1 MARKKSKDYFHGRWV
16 DIAAPLVSSSI
27 FAAQMCFSASVF
39 VVHKLWQYVALV
51 IFNIDFA
58 LFNFSSLYPASAS
71 NSSTWD
77 SRMDGR
83 RNNRNALHNDP
94 TSYSRLTRISL
105 QIIWVSSK
113 MLKIVG
119 NPREIYTL
127 MYLSPKNRKLIS
139 ILKSIELI
147 LAAAGCSSSNEMEKP
162 NNTVNVL
169 LSFTLNDTLK
179 PEFSVAFFWSAELL
193 PCSWRKTY
201 NEIEIAMVTE
211 SITVKSSDRMSILF
225 RDIINLSLYPFTSWF
240 YVEVFDLVRN
250 IEFLVI

>member
-1 MARKKSKDYFHGRWV
+1 
-16 DIAAPLVSSSI
+16 
-27 FAAQMCFSASVF
+27 
-39 VVHKLWQYVALV
+39 
-51 IFNIDFA
+51 
-58 LFNFSSLYPASAS
+58 
-71 NSSTWD
+71 
-77 SRMDGR
+77 
-83 RNNRNALHNDP
+83 
-94 TSYSRLTRISL
+94 
-105 QIIWVSSK
+105 
-113 MLKIVG
+113 
-119 NPREIYTL
+119 

-169 LSFTLNDTLK
+169 LSSTLNDTLK

-225 RDIINLSLYPFTSWF
+225 RDIINLSLYPFTS
-240 YVEVFDLVRN
+240 
-250 IEFLVI
+250 